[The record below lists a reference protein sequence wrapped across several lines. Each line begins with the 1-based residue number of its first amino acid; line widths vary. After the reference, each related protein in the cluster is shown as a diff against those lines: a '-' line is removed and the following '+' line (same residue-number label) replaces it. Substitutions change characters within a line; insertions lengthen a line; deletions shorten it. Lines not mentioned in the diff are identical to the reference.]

1 LQHNLPIADIKQ
13 AQYGKGL
20 GDPLSGDGGWFSA
33 YARHH
38 ICSKRGARQWLE
50 NPPYTPDIQAAF
62 DAIMPAGVDPLVL
75 FRTLAVNARVY
86 ERFRAG
92 GLLDRG
98 LLTLRQREIVIDRT
112 CALNDCEY
120 EWGVHI
126 AFFAAKVKFTPEQ
139 IAATVRGTNAE
150 WKEDER
156 VLLDVCEELDA
167 TRSISDDL
175 WARLTLHFSSAQI
188 LEIIGLVGFYRTVSL
203 YANALR
209 LPLEPYA
216 ARFPATPTM

>member
-1 LQHNLPIADIKQ
+1 MARV
-13 AQYGKGL
+13 A
-20 GDPLSGDGGWFSA
+20 PL
-33 YARHH
+33 
-38 ICSKRGARQWLE
+38 

-139 IAATVRGTNAE
+139 IAATVRGSNAE

-175 WARLTLHFSSAQI
+175 WARLTPHFSSAQI

-216 ARFPATPTM
+216 ARFPATPTL

>member
-1 LQHNLPIADIKQ
+1 MARV
-13 AQYGKGL
+13 A
-20 GDPLSGDGGWFSA
+20 PL
-33 YARHH
+33 
-38 ICSKRGARQWLE
+38 

-216 ARFPATPTM
+216 ARFPATQTM